1 MEPELYDAYRALDYD
16 AADQMELN
24 FDDPDEQ
31 PMFDFTADIAA
42 ESTTRH

>member
-1 MEPELYDAYRALDYD
+1 MEPELYDAYRALDYN

-31 PMFDFTADIAA
+31 PTLDFTANLEA
-42 ESTTRH
+42 EETPRH

>member
-31 PMFDFTADIAA
+31 PMFDFTADIAPG
-42 ESTTRH
+42 STTRY